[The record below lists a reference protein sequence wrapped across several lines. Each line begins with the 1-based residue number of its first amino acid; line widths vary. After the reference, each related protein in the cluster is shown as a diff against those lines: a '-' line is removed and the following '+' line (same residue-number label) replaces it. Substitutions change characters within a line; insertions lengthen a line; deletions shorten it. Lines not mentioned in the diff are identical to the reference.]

1 MKKLLNEKMIHQR
14 CINVLLT
21 KAYKYLNGY
30 SSDLIN
36 ELFYL
41 RQNPYNLRNFNVFA
55 TDNPR
60 NKYLLN
66 SFYLANQL

>member
-36 ELFYL
+36 EFFIYAKTTTTYAILMSLPLIIHVTNTY
-41 RQNPYNLRNFNVFA
+41 
-55 TDNPR
+55 
-60 NKYLLN
+60 
-66 SFYLANQL
+66 